1 MVFHTFISLDLFGAQ
16 WADTNNGGPMGNNLV
31 GEEGS
36 SLGFGSYDSRVSGAN
51 QLPAGMTATAWGSGP
66 HYGNMGGRMVFP
78 IPTGAGNLQVTQG
91 RSGAEKELLLG
102 SILQIRGLLSTG
114 IKARGDEQLL
124 CEY

>member
-78 IPTGAGNLQVTQG
+78 IPTGAGNLHSYPRSEWGREGTVAWKYLTNKGFALNGYQG
-91 RSGAEKELLLG
+91 T
-102 SILQIRGLLSTG
+102 RG
-114 IKARGDEQLL
+114 
-124 CEY
+124 